1 MSYLQSFIKLQVF
14 SLMMHLNILDNKEI
28 KLMKS
33 IQIQF
38 QDITLNK
45 DMISKD
51 ECSHS

>member
-14 SLMMHLNILDNKEI
+14 SLMMHLNIWDYKEI

-38 QDITLNK
+38 QDVTLNQ

-51 ECSHS
+51 ECSHN